1 MVNCYKAE
9 KLPPDLTVLL
19 FALQVAR
26 AGQGERGEGGR
37 CCGAGGCCL
46 PACSG
51 RREETREEAP
61 MQPFSLSPSL
71 AHRVLLVLP
80 PSTKPAGFGGCASQR
95 AGAEAQ
101 MLCAHSA
108 LLAISR
114 ARMSTAGSHRE
125 MLVLSCAMQR
135 GQDLPSRAVR
145 CAATRVGV

>member
-1 MVNCYKAE
+1 MADAVEQEAAACQ
-9 KLPPDLTVLL
+9 L
-19 FALQVAR
+19 ALV
-26 AGQGERGEGGR
+26 GGR
-37 CCGAGGCCL
+37 RH
-46 PACSG
+46 G
-51 RREETREEAP
+51 REAP

-135 GQDLPSRAVR
+135 EQDLPSRAVR
-145 CAATRVGV
+145 CAATQVGV